1 MIEFFEKTI
10 SIKFVNFYEGRFFSK
25 KKVHTGCS
33 NYDIKTEKSSITI
46 DIDYL
51 KDILKLNYYEVEQF
65 INAMMHELGHVVQTR
80 RKSENIVNIGIQEL
94 IIDTITHKV
103 DSNFRGTILNEF
115 AEIIN
120 AERLQKG
127 NIITDKYYGYNEIQ
141 NVGKVI
147 VNSLGITETELA
159 DLQFKGRDD
168 YESKIRSILNGVPAK
183 LYIDAFEV
191 IIDSI
196 YEFSLSKKHRHNLI
210 SAIDALQVLSKELF
224 KERLE
229 AITYSSKN
237 ILEDLAKL
245 SIQQGNKGSAL
256 MQIFDEFNIE
266 PEELKIDMGT
276 DIYTIFGN
284 VGFDDEFLMKL
295 HNVEDEQRIKN
306 EKERKKQSKK
316 VYDNSEL
323 IERMYQ
329 SFLRYPLIMVPIKDL
344 PGVIISKLLGRIKRK
359 NMNAKLLPVGE
370 NNSRQEHRNFASE
383 IANFEP
389 NIEHVPKENDGQ
401 ELIEE
406 DRGEKDNEN
415 SR

>member
-1 MIEFFEKTI
+1 M
-10 SIKFVNFYEGRFFSK
+10 
-25 KKVHTGCS
+25 KV
-33 NYDIKTEKSSITI
+33 
-46 DIDYL
+46 
-51 KDILKLNYYEVEQF
+51 
-65 INAMMHELGHVVQTR
+65 
-80 RKSENIVNIGIQEL
+80 
-94 IIDTITHKV
+94 
-103 DSNFRGTILNEF
+103 
-115 AEIIN
+115 
-120 AERLQKG
+120 
-127 NIITDKYYGYNEIQ
+127 
-141 NVGKVI
+141 
-147 VNSLGITETELA
+147 
-159 DLQFKGRDD
+159 
-168 YESKIRSILNGVPAK
+168 
-183 LYIDAFEV
+183 
-191 IIDSI
+191 
-196 YEFSLSKKHRHNLI
+196 
-210 SAIDALQVLSKELF
+210 
-224 KERLE
+224 RLE

-245 SIQQGNKGSAL
+245 SIEQGNKDSAL

-266 PEELKIDMGT
+266 PEELKMDMGT
-276 DIYTIFGN
+276 DIYTMFGN

-295 HNVEDEQRIKN
+295 HNEKDGQRIKD
-306 EKERKKQSKK
+306 EQEREKQSKK
-316 VYDNSEL
+316 VYDNSGL

-344 PGVIISKLLGRIKRK
+344 PRVIISKLLGRIKRK